1 MIKEQHIQ
9 LPNRQDNDD
18 ITPREQLVYIALKS
32 YMNKDTKECFPSLMS
47 VSELLGISIPTI
59 RKDIKTL
66 ESLKYISIR
75 KQGSKQI
82 YKFNDYKSFEPFS
95 YDFLYN
101 KNLTATEKAYLV
113 ASQQFMFK
121 NGNNG
126 SINYSLR
133 ELADKINMP
142 KSTIKDCDNSLQ
154 EKNLLTVINAE
165 GLVQTKMFHLNEF
178 NTAVVN
184 TLMDHEGR
192 LSQLEKQ
199 NELLLQELKELK
211 NKQYAEIVL

>member
-1 MIKEQHIQ
+1 MIKDQHIQ
-9 LPNRQDNDD
+9 LPNRQTNDD

-32 YMNKDTKECFPSLMS
+32 FMNKDTKECYPSLRK
-47 VSELLGISIPTI
+47 VSDIIKLNVGTI
-59 RKDIKTL
+59 RKAISKL
-66 ESLKYISIR
+66 ESLGYISTR
-75 KQGSKQI
+75 KQGRQQV
-82 YKFNDYKSFEPFS
+82 YKFNEYKSFEPFS

-101 KNLTATEKAYLV
+101 KTLSSVEKSYLI
-113 ASQQFMFK
+113 AAQQFMFK